1 MRIERASFEQLC
13 GGLPQPLK
21 MCWGIWDGVVS
32 PPTNIIDFQDVKG
45 GGCATSYLHKGGM
58 FGNVLQAIVPLGWR
72 VGYE

>member
-1 MRIERASFEQLC
+1 
-13 GGLPQPLK
+13 

-32 PPTNIIDFQDVKG
+32 PPTHIIDFQDVKG